1 MNNLGDLLP
10 AYGRDYKT
18 AKEAKESFNRGD
30 DWIISSMFHP
40 NSGSYINITDIINA
54 GGKGKTFILRFS
66 NKRKIASV
74 RVK

>member
-18 AKEAKESFNRGD
+18 AKQAKEAFKAGE

-40 NSGSYINITDIINA
+40 YSGKSVNIDQLKQDPSV
-54 GGKGKTFILRFS
+54 GSVFLRFC
-66 NKRKIASV
+66 NKTKLISV
-74 RVK
+74 KVN